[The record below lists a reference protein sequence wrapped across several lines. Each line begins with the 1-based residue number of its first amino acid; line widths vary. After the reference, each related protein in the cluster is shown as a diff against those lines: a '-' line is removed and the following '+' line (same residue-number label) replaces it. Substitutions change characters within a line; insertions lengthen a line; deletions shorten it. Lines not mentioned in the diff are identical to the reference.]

1 MPIIDFDTPVDRRG
15 TSSQKWDRYQDRD
28 ILPMWVADMDFPSP
42 PAVIDALKAR
52 ASHPVF
58 GYTAIPTGLP
68 EAVVRHL
75 ADYFGWA
82 VEPEWIVWLPGVVT
96 GLNIACRA
104 AGGPG
109 DGVIV
114 MPPVYP
120 PFFSAPGNM
129 ERHCVVV
136 PLRHAHDS
144 WTMDLD
150 ALEAA
155 ATPRTRLVMLCSPHN
170 PVGRVWTRSEL
181 ETFAEWCRR
190 RDLIVCSDE
199 IHCDLVLDPEC
210 RHIPFASLDT
220 DAAQRTITLLAPSKT
235 FNIPGLACSF
245 AVIPSR
251 KLRDRFRKAMA
262 GIVPDVNLM
271 GLEGALAAYRH
282 GGPWLAGLI
291 AYLRGNRDFLV
302 SEMASLPGLTLSPVE
317 ATYLAWIDTRGARID
332 DPWSFFEKAG
342 VGLSDGSTFGG
353 EGFVRLNFGCPR
365 SVLAEAVR
373 RMRGALT
380 NR

>member
-1 MPIIDFDTPVDRRG
+1 
-15 TSSQKWDRYQDRD
+15 
-28 ILPMWVADMDFPSP
+28 
-42 PAVIDALKAR
+42 
-52 ASHPVF
+52 
-58 GYTAIPTGLP
+58 
-68 EAVVRHL
+68 
-75 ADYFGWA
+75 
-82 VEPEWIVWLPGVVT
+82 
-96 GLNIACRA
+96 
-104 AGGPG
+104 
-109 DGVIV
+109 
-114 MPPVYP
+114 
-120 PFFSAPGNM
+120 
-129 ERHCVVV
+129 
-136 PLRHAHDS
+136 
-144 WTMDLD
+144 MDLD

-220 DAAQRTITLLAPSKT
+220 DTAQRTITLLAPSKT

-342 VGLSDGSTFGG
+342 VGLSDGSPFGG